1 MITYRETKRMSLSES
16 NLHSLTGNAHFCLSW
31 HETFFGANYLRLEPD
46 EHSVPCTLDS
56 DGC

>member
-1 MITYRETKRMSLSES
+1 MITHRETKRMSPSDS
-16 NLHSLTGNAHFCLSW
+16 NLHSLTGNCG
-31 HETFFGANYLRLEPD
+31 HETFFGANYLRFEPD